1 MMMSCSELIYCR
13 SCMIHN
19 FKFVIPFFLLLRT
32 EKIQTQTPKFY
43 SCRDYSNTTALILL
57 VT

>member
-19 FKFVIPFFLLLRT
+19 FKFVIPFFLLLRI
-32 EKIQTQTPKFY
+32 EKIQTQTQNFIAAETIQIP
-43 SCRDYSNTTALILL
+43 LH
-57 VT
+57 